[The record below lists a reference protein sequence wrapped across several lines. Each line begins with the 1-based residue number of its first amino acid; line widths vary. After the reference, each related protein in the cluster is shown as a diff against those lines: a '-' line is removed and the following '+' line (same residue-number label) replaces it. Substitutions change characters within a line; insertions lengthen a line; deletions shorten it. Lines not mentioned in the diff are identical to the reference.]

1 MGFRLSTRGRASF
14 SKQPPTAPA
23 IWNTAPRPSQQ
34 KDVCDRRL
42 SQSQGVSK
50 TLVKLSRPLGRPWHR
65 VATLCSSVGLPQ
77 AQKWRRLWLSATL
90 ASLTTVSKKYSLV
103 LPKTHGHARCDAKQH
118 RTKQPSP
125 QGAAVPLLF
134 PPAGC
139 TSTTARVPRAIPK
152 KFLGASDASLVR
164 LLRVPGCLPAIR
176 LSFFP
181 MPQQQVHQLLSLAER
196 SHFVKNFC
204 NPKQT
209 IESFDLHASKSRHP
223 LPVADRSSP
232 AHPSRPPLAA
242 ALPLAAANS
251 QSTHHPN
258 SCDPWSQRAPKD
270 SFDRAL
276 GAKRLDFPIAP
287 LIVNETPC

>member
-125 QGAAVPLLF
+125 QVSSPLTAPLLACR
-134 PPAGC
+134 AG
-139 TSTTARVPRAIPK
+139 TAASTPTHVDKIPK
-152 KFLGASDASLVR
+152 IDGHSPKTKKSLVLLSR
-164 LLRVPGCLPAIR
+164 LQHWIVESFRLRVR
-176 LSFFP
+176 SFGVF
-181 MPQQQVHQLLSLAER
+181 
-196 SHFVKNFC
+196 
-204 NPKQT
+204 
-209 IESFDLHASKSRHP
+209 
-223 LPVADRSSP
+223 SP
-232 AHPSRPPLAA
+232 SAA
-242 ALPLAAANS
+242 P
-251 QSTHHPN
+251 
-258 SCDPWSQRAPKD
+258 DPH
-270 SFDRAL
+270 
-276 GAKRLDFPIAP
+276 
-287 LIVNETPC
+287 